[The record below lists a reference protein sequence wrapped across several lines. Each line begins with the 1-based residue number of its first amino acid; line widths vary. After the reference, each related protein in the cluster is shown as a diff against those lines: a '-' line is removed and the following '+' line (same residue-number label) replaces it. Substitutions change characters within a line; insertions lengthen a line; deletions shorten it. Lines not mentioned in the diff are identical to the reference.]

1 MNGGALMKVNKKEI
15 FFLLPLFFFYFVFY
29 ILLRYVPMDSILSK
43 GLVVGNVLIYSPLA
57 TLLVSL
63 LYAIFHGFSLRLS
76 FLVALLF
83 FLTIFTFGE
92 WIPLYHA
99 AYFLCSLAGNGLGH
113 LIYLFSRKNSR
124 AENQ

>member
-1 MNGGALMKVNKKEI
+1 MNGGALMKVHKKEI

-63 LYAIFHGFSLRLS
+63 LYAALYGFSLRFS

>member
-1 MNGGALMKVNKKEI
+1 MNGGALMKVYKKEI

-57 TLLVSL
+57 TFLVSL
-63 LYAIFHGFSLRLS
+63 LYAALYGFSLRFS

>member
-1 MNGGALMKVNKKEI
+1 MNGGALMKVHKKEI
-15 FFLLPLFFFYFVFY
+15 FYLLPLFFFYFVFY
-29 ILLRYVPMDSILSK
+29 ILLRYLPMDSILSK

-57 TLLVSL
+57 TFLVSL
-63 LYAIFHGFSLRLS
+63 LYAALYGFSLRFS

-113 LIYLFSRKNSR
+113 LIYLFTRKNSR

>member
-1 MNGGALMKVNKKEI
+1 MNGGALMKVHKKEI

-43 GLVVGNVLIYSPLA
+43 GLLVGNVLIYSPLA

-63 LYAIFHGFSLRLS
+63 LYAIFHGFSLRFS

>member
-1 MNGGALMKVNKKEI
+1 MKVHKKEI

-43 GLVVGNVLIYSPLA
+43 RLVVGNALIYSPLA

-63 LYAIFHGFSLRLS
+63 LYAALYGFSLRFS

-83 FLTIFTFGE
+83 FLTIFTFEE

-99 AYFLCSLAGNGLGH
+99 VYFLCSLAGNGLGH
-113 LIYLFSRKNSR
+113 LIYRFTRKNSR

>member
-1 MNGGALMKVNKKEI
+1 MKVHKKEI
-15 FFLLPLFFFYFVFY
+15 FFLLPLFFFYFVFF
-29 ILLRYVPMDSILSK
+29 IQLRYVPMDSILSK

-63 LYAIFHGFSLRLS
+63 LYAAFYGFSLRFS

>member
-63 LYAIFHGFSLRLS
+63 LYAAFYGFSLRFS

-99 AYFLCSLAGNGLGH
+99 AYFLCSLAGNCLEH

>member
-1 MNGGALMKVNKKEI
+1 MNGGAFMKVYKKEI

-63 LYAIFHGFSLRLS
+63 LYAIFHGFSLRFS

>member
-1 MNGGALMKVNKKEI
+1 MKVHKKEI

-57 TLLVSL
+57 TLL
-63 LYAIFHGFSLRLS
+63 YAAFYGFSLRFS
-76 FLVALLF
+76 FLVAFLF

-99 AYFLCSLAGNGLGH
+99 VYFLCSLAGNGLGH
-113 LIYLFSRKNSR
+113 LIYRFTRKNSR

>member
-1 MNGGALMKVNKKEI
+1 MKVHKKEI

-29 ILLRYVPMDSILSK
+29 ILLRYLPIDSILSK

-57 TLLVSL
+57 TFLVSL
-63 LYAIFHGFSLRLS
+63 LYAALYGFSLRFS

-99 AYFLCSLAGNGLGH
+99 VYFLFSLAGNGLGH
-113 LIYLFSRKNSR
+113 LIYRFTRKNSR

>member
-1 MNGGALMKVNKKEI
+1 MKVHKKEI
-15 FFLLPLFFFYFVFY
+15 FFLLPLFFLYFVFY
-29 ILLRYVPMDSILSK
+29 ILLRYVPMDSMLSK

-63 LYAIFHGFSLRLS
+63 LYAALYGFSLRFS

>member
-1 MNGGALMKVNKKEI
+1 MKVHKKEI

-29 ILLRYVPMDSILSK
+29 ILLRYVPMDAILSK

-63 LYAIFHGFSLRLS
+63 LYAAFYGFSLHFS

-99 AYFLCSLAGNGLGH
+99 VYFLCSLAGNGLGH

>member
-1 MNGGALMKVNKKEI
+1 MNGGALMKVYKKEI

-29 ILLRYVPMDSILSK
+29 ILLRYVPMDSMLSK

-63 LYAIFHGFSLRLS
+63 LYAALYGFSLRFS

>member
-29 ILLRYVPMDSILSK
+29 ILLRYVPMASILSK

-63 LYAIFHGFSLRLS
+63 LYAAFYEFSLRFS

>member
-1 MNGGALMKVNKKEI
+1 MKVHKKEI

-29 ILLRYVPMDSILSK
+29 ILLRYLPMDSILSK

-57 TLLVSL
+57 TFLVSL
-63 LYAIFHGFSLRLS
+63 FYAAFHGFS

-99 AYFLCSLAGNGLGH
+99 AYFLFSLAGNGLGH
-113 LIYLFSRKNSR
+113 VIYRFTRKNSR
-124 AENQ
+124 AGNQ

>member
-1 MNGGALMKVNKKEI
+1 MNGGALMKVHKKEI

-29 ILLRYVPMDSILSK
+29 ILLRYLPMDAILSK

-57 TLLVSL
+57 TFLVSL
-63 LYAIFHGFSLRLS
+63 FYAAFHGFSLRFS

-99 AYFLCSLAGNGLGH
+99 VYFLFSLAGNGLGH
-113 LIYLFSRKNSR
+113 LIYRFSRKNSR
-124 AENQ
+124 AGNQ

>member
-1 MNGGALMKVNKKEI
+1 MNGGALMKVYKKEI

-29 ILLRYVPMDSILSK
+29 ILLRYVPMDSMLSK

-63 LYAIFHGFSLRLS
+63 LYAAFYEFSLRFS

>member
-1 MNGGALMKVNKKEI
+1 MNGGALMKVHKKEI
-15 FFLLPLFFFYFVFY
+15 FFLLPLFFLYFVFY
-29 ILLRYVPMDSILSK
+29 ILLRYVPMDSMLSK

-63 LYAIFHGFSLRLS
+63 LYAALYGFSLRFS

>member
-1 MNGGALMKVNKKEI
+1 MNGGALMKVYKKEI

-63 LYAIFHGFSLRLS
+63 LYAIFHGFSLRFS

-113 LIYLFSRKNSR
+113 VIYRFTRKNSR

>member
-1 MNGGALMKVNKKEI
+1 MNEGALMQVHKQDSV
-15 FFLLPLFFFYFVFY
+15 FVLPLYVFYFVFD
-29 ILLRYVPMDSILSK
+29 ILLRYLPMDSILSK

-63 LYAIFHGFSLRLS
+63 LYAAFYGFSLRFS
-76 FLVALLF
+76 FLVAFLF

-99 AYFLCSLAGNGLGH
+99 VYFLCSLAGNGLGH
-113 LIYLFSRKNSR
+113 LIYRFTRKNSR

>member
-1 MNGGALMKVNKKEI
+1 MKVHKKEI

-29 ILLRYVPMDSILSK
+29 ILLRYLPIGSNLSK

-63 LYAIFHGFSLRLS
+63 LYAAFHGFSLRFS

-99 AYFLCSLAGNGLGH
+99 AYFLFSLAGNGLGYV
-113 LIYLFSRKNSR
+113 IYRFTRKNSR
-124 AENQ
+124 AGNQ

>member
-1 MNGGALMKVNKKEI
+1 MNGGALMKVHKKEI

-29 ILLRYVPMDSILSK
+29 ILLRYLPMDSILSK

-63 LYAIFHGFSLRLS
+63 LYAAFYGFSLRFS

-92 WIPLYHA
+92 WIPLYHT
-99 AYFLCSLAGNGLGH
+99 AYFLCLLAGNGLGH

-124 AENQ
+124 AGNQ

>member
-1 MNGGALMKVNKKEI
+1 MIGGVPMKGYKKEI
-15 FFLLPLFFFYFVFY
+15 FFLLPLVFFYFVFY
-29 ILLRYVPMDSILSK
+29 ILLRYLPMDSILSK

-63 LYAIFHGFSLRLS
+63 LYAAFHGFSLRFS

-99 AYFLCSLAGNGLGH
+99 AYFLFSLAGNGLGH
-113 LIYLFSRKNSR
+113 VIYRFIRKNSR
-124 AENQ
+124 AGNQ

>member
-1 MNGGALMKVNKKEI
+1 MKVHKKEI

-29 ILLRYVPMDSILSK
+29 ILLRYLPMDAILSK

-63 LYAIFHGFSLRLS
+63 FYAAFHGFSLRFS

-99 AYFLCSLAGNGLGH
+99 AYFLFSLAGNGLGH
-113 LIYLFSRKNSR
+113 VIYRFTRKNSR

>member
-1 MNGGALMKVNKKEI
+1 MNGGALMKVHKKEI

-29 ILLRYVPMDSILSK
+29 ILLRYVPMDAILSK

-63 LYAIFHGFSLRLS
+63 LYAAFHGFSLRFS

-99 AYFLCSLAGNGLGH
+99 AYFLFSLAGNGLGH

>member
-1 MNGGALMKVNKKEI
+1 MNGGALMKVHKKEI

-29 ILLRYVPMDSILSK
+29 ILLRYLPMDSILSK

-63 LYAIFHGFSLRLS
+63 LYAAFYGFSLRFS

-99 AYFLCSLAGNGLGH
+99 AYFLFSLAGNGLGH
-113 LIYLFSRKNSR
+113 AIYRFTRKNSR
-124 AENQ
+124 AGNQ

>member
-1 MNGGALMKVNKKEI
+1 MNGGALMKVHKKEI

-29 ILLRYVPMDSILSK
+29 ILLQYLPMDSILSK

-63 LYAIFHGFSLRLS
+63 LYAAFHGFSLRFS

-99 AYFLCSLAGNGLGH
+99 VYFLFSLAGNGLGH
-113 LIYLFSRKNSR
+113 VIYRFSRKNSR
-124 AENQ
+124 AGNQ

>member
-1 MNGGALMKVNKKEI
+1 MNGGALMKVHKKEI

-57 TLLVSL
+57 TLLMSL
-63 LYAIFHGFSLRLS
+63 LYAALYGFSLHFS